1 MSTAVY
7 RGKVLTN
14 SGLLDDALVVT
25 LRDRISDIRPA
36 GDYNGPATT
45 AEYILPGLIDL
56 HNHGG
61 AGEGFPTSTLNGCRR
76 AARHHR
82 AHGTTTLLASLVSAP
97 GDHLVE
103 QTALLADLA
112 DEGEIDGVHMEGP
125 FVNSVRCGAQDP
137 AAIIPGDPELFERV
151 AKAGRGWLKTITF
164 APETANMD
172 GLLRV
177 CATYDVVASLGHT
190 DADFDTTLSVIDR
203 ATKMGVTVTA
213 THLFNAMPQLHHRN
227 PGAAAALIDA
237 AALERLF
244 VELVADGVHLDDRT
258 VDVVWDT
265 VGTSHSFFVTDAMAA
280 TGMSDGAYILGDLA
294 VSVDGGVARL
304 SAEDGGTGAIAG
316 GTSHMCDQLR
326 RHVQRGRKLD
336 DAVSMASTTAARA
349 LGLADRGSIAVGN
362 RADLL
367 LCNNNFEP
375 THVVRA
381 GEAVPADPV
390 VGE

>member
-164 APETANMD
+164 APETANVD

-203 ATKMGVTVTA
+203 PTCSMPCPSCITV
-213 THLFNAMPQLHHRN
+213 P
-227 PGAAAALIDA
+227 P
-237 AALERLF
+237 
-244 VELVADGVHLDDRT
+244 
-258 VDVVWDT
+258 
-265 VGTSHSFFVTDAMAA
+265 
-280 TGMSDGAYILGDLA
+280 
-294 VSVDGGVARL
+294 ARL
-304 SAEDGGTGAIAG
+304 LPLSMPPRWNASSLNWSPTACILTIALSMWCGTPW
-316 GTSHMCDQLR
+316 
-326 RHVQRGRKLD
+326 
-336 DAVSMASTTAARA
+336 ARPIH
-349 LGLADRGSIAVGN
+349 S
-362 RADLL
+362 LL
-367 LCNNNFEP
+367 LTRWQQQE
-375 THVVRA
+375 
-381 GEAVPADPV
+381 
-390 VGE
+390 

>member
-137 AAIIPGDPELFERV
+137 AAIIPGDPELFERLAQNHHV
-151 AKAGRGWLKTITF
+151 CAGNRKRGW
-164 APETANMD
+164 AAS
-172 GLLRV
+172 GLL
-177 CATYDVVASLGHT
+177 
-190 DADFDTTLSVIDR
+190 
-203 ATKMGVTVTA
+203 
-213 THLFNAMPQLHHRN
+213 HLR
-227 PGAAAALIDA
+227 
-237 AALERLF
+237 R
-244 VELVADGVHLDDRT
+244 
-258 VDVVWDT
+258 
-265 VGTSHSFFVTDAMAA
+265 
-280 TGMSDGAYILGDLA
+280 
-294 VSVDGGVARL
+294 GGVVGAHRRRL
-304 SAEDGGTGAIAG
+304 
-316 GTSHMCDQLR
+316 
-326 RHVQRGRKLD
+326 
-336 DAVSMASTTAARA
+336 
-349 LGLADRGSIAVGN
+349 
-362 RADLL
+362 
-367 LCNNNFEP
+367 
-375 THVVRA
+375 
-381 GEAVPADPV
+381 
-390 VGE
+390 